1 MSEGKIVKSEAE
13 WKEQLSPEEYKVT
26 RKKGTERAF
35 TGEYHDCKESGIY
48 HCICCNNPLFTSDT
62 KYDSGTG
69 WPSFWEPVSHDSID
83 TKKDFSIFFM
93 PRTEVL
99 CSKCDAH
106 LGHVFNDGPKPTGK
120 RYCLNSAALSLV
132 KSKEGE

>member
-1 MSEGKIVKSEAE
+1 MSEGKVVKSEAE

-35 TGEYHDCKESGIY
+35 TGEYHDCKETGIY
-48 HCICCNNPLFTSDT
+48 HCICCGNPLFTSDT

-69 WPSFWEPVSHDSID
+69 WPSFWEPVSHESIA

-106 LGHVFNDGPKPTGK
+106 LGHVFDDGPKPTGK

-132 KSKEGE
+132 KSDE